1 VSKSD
6 RRPVGTLHLRPW
18 DHAINLKP
26 DTPDTINCK
35 VYPLAPAR
43 KLALRKWID
52 DEEAKGYI
60 RKSQSPITSSWFEI
74 AKKTGDPRPVQDYR
88 IVNKYTIKDNAPL
101 PNMKGDIAALANAHI
116 FTTFDIRWGY
126 NNVRIKD
133 GDQWKAAFKTCFSV
147 YEPMVMYFGLTN
159 SPATFQTMMNHIFRP
174 LIDRHALLGTT
185 IRVYM
190 DDIIIGTSST
200 VANHTAAVHDV
211 LDLLAEHDL
220 FVKLSKCRF
229 HVSRVNYLGVIL
241 EEGVTCMDPIK
252 IAGIK
257 DWPIPKK
264 VKDVHSFLGF
274 CNFYRS
280 FIRGFAHLA
289 RPLNLLTRKDA
300 IWQWGDKEQTVFD
313 TLKTRVTS
321 ELILVQPDLTEQ
333 FTLEVDASGY
343 VVGAVLLQRKTDGK
357 LHPIEYFS
365 ATLNDTERNYDIYDL
380 ELLAIVK
387 ALDHWRPYL
396 AGSPHKIKVFSDHMN
411 LQYWRQPQK
420 ISRRVARE
428 VLALSEYDIEIHHI
442 KGKSNRRADALS
454 RRPDYNNGENDNR
467 DVTVLPNHIFV
478 RAADISAASTDQ
490 PSSPHIPT
498 LSPEM
503 MVIDHP
509 IYEQDEDVLKTWID
523 PHRLKRIHGT
533 WYKDGRRVVT
543 GGLHDKRTIIRAH
556 HDPPVYG
563 HPGITRS
570 IQLMSRHYWWPKIR
584 QDVHDYVKGC
594 ADCQRNKINTHPIR
608 APLQPIYP
616 KPEALPFETIA
627 LDFITKLPESE
638 GSDSILTVVDHDCTK
653 AAIFIPC
660 REEITAEETAGLYVR
675 HVFTR
680 YGLPSRII
688 SDRDPRFA
696 SKFTRELCRILG
708 ISQNIST
715 AYHPRT
721 DGQSEAKNK
730 WVEQHLRFYVN
741 HYQKNWT
748 YYLPMA
754 EFAHNTWASETT
766 RESPFTLLMGY
777 NPRADWIDRPS
788 PIPQVALRI
797 QQFKEAR
804 ERAQQSMIK
813 AQKSWVKHKDTPKFQ
828 SGDLVWLEGKNLRT
842 VQPTAKLVPKRHGPF
857 KITQVMS
864 AVNYRLELPT
874 QWSIHPVFHIDLL
887 TPYHETTIHGANYQR
902 PPPDLVE
909 GEEEYEV
916 ETVLV
921 SRRFGRGKK
930 LQYLVKWKGYPDSDN
945 QWINKEDVFADDAIR
960 EFKNSNPDQETHIRR
975 VNVDSPYPHF
985 PPPLF
990 MQNNT
995 TTPATSTTVSDN
1007 WTVRDDSIAS
1017 TSTASSVPSQ
1027 SSETTRSQYSFRVED
1042 VGEPISVELQLPTS
1056 LEEST
1061 TAAESPQSVNS
1072 EFPITYYVHGQEAP
1086 IPFSLTN
1093 EAHIVIGSQ
1102 ENQTPITIPPPGN
1115 SPALRHIRVTP
1126 SSRDSPEV
1134 QTLVH
1139 AALNRIRETASA
1151 TPGGAF
1157 FEDDINDIEQVLSL
1171 ASSLRDPRR
1180 GTASEDD
1187 ATASLMSR
1195 LNQVRRPCSPTPVI
1209 RRSRTPVTYSIPQ
1222 NTIPNPASLP
1232 TPVFST
1238 SSRRGQLAP
1247 ESDAPQRRRT
1257 RGQRGQGGARVS
1269 VVQPVLPV
1277 SGHVSRAAES
1287 VSDLTTRLTHPP
1299 PPLGFERN
1307 IGRNYV
1313 PCLISL
1319 EGRRQVPATY
1329 IRVVMSIDPQVIGRR
1344 EGDEAEY
1351 GRPVHAQPDF
1361 GAEASRYT
1369 PDDLGRFK
1377 ANAPESE
1384 AFDSALMFIHDR
1396 ALIAEVYRFCQASMA
1411 VTQFQRNIEQIQER
1425 MWQAGALME
1434 AAARRLEGANSINRI
1449 EDAMEE
1455 LRRRSIHIQQQA
1467 REYEEGVTNR
1477 RFQCRGHHS

>member
-1 VSKSD
+1 
-6 RRPVGTLHLRPW
+6 
-18 DHAINLKP
+18 
-26 DTPDTINCK
+26 
-35 VYPLAPAR
+35 
-43 KLALRKWID
+43 
-52 DEEAKGYI
+52 
-60 RKSQSPITSSWFEI
+60 
-74 AKKTGDPRPVQDYR
+74 
-88 IVNKYTIKDNAPL
+88 
-101 PNMKGDIAALANAHI
+101 
-116 FTTFDIRWGY
+116 
-126 NNVRIKD
+126 
-133 GDQWKAAFKTCFSV
+133 
-147 YEPMVMYFGLTN
+147 
-159 SPATFQTMMNHIFRP
+159 
-174 LIDRHALLGTT
+174 
-185 IRVYM
+185 
-190 DDIIIGTSST
+190 
-200 VANHTAAVHDV
+200 
-211 LDLLAEHDL
+211 
-220 FVKLSKCRF
+220 
-229 HVSRVNYLGVIL
+229 
-241 EEGVTCMDPIK
+241 
-252 IAGIK
+252 
-257 DWPIPKK
+257 
-264 VKDVHSFLGF
+264 
-274 CNFYRS
+274 
-280 FIRGFAHLA
+280 
-289 RPLNLLTRKDA
+289 
-300 IWQWGDKEQTVFD
+300 
-313 TLKTRVTS
+313 
-321 ELILVQPDLTEQ
+321 
-333 FTLEVDASGY
+333 
-343 VVGAVLLQRKTDGK
+343 
-357 LHPIEYFS
+357 
-365 ATLNDTERNYDIYDL
+365 
-380 ELLAIVK
+380 
-387 ALDHWRPYL
+387 
-396 AGSPHKIKVFSDHMN
+396 
-411 LQYWRQPQK
+411 
-420 ISRRVARE
+420 
-428 VLALSEYDIEIHHI
+428 
-442 KGKSNRRADALS
+442 
-454 RRPDYNNGENDNR
+454 
-467 DVTVLPNHIFV
+467 
-478 RAADISAASTDQ
+478 
-490 PSSPHIPT
+490 
-498 LSPEM
+498 M

-523 PHRLKRIHGT
+523 SLRLKCIHGT
-533 WYKDGRRVVT
+533 WYKDGRCVVT

-570 IQLMSRHYWWPKIR
+570 IQLTSRHYWWPKIR
-584 QDVHDYVKGC
+584 QDVHNYVKGC
-594 ADCQRNKINTHPIR
+594 ADCQRNKINTHPIC

-616 KPEALPFETIA
+616 KLEALPFETIA

-680 YGLPSRII
+680 YGLPLQII

-696 SKFTRELCRILG
+696 SKFTHELCCILG

-730 WVEQHLRFYVN
+730 WVEQHLQFYVN

-777 NPRADWIDRPS
+777 NPRADWIDRLS

-828 SGDLVWLEGKNLRT
+828 LGDLVWLEGKNLRT

-857 KITQVMS
+857 KVVQVMS
-864 AVNYRLELPT
+864 AVNYCLELPT

-887 TPYHETTIHGANYQR
+887 TPYHETPIHGANYQC

-921 SRRFGRGKK
+921 SRHFGCGKK

-945 QWINKEDVFADDAIR
+945 QWINKEDVFADEAIR

-975 VNVDSPYPHF
+975 VNVDSPYHHS
-985 PPPLF
+985 PPPL

-995 TTPATSTTVSDN
+995 TTSATSMTVSGSIETDN
-1007 WTVRDDSIAS
+1007 WTLQDDSIAS
-1017 TSTASSVPSQ
+1017 TSTVSSVPSQ
-1027 SSETTRSQYSFRVED
+1027 STETTRSQYSFRVED
-1042 VGEPISVELQLPTS
+1042 GGEPSSVELQLPTS
-1056 LEEST
+1056 MAEEST
-1061 TAAESPQSVNS
+1061 TAAESPQSISS

-1093 EAHIVIGSQ
+1093 EAHLIIGSQ
-1102 ENQTPITIPPPGN
+1102 ENQIPITVPPPGN

-1126 SSRDSPEV
+1126 SSHDSPEV

-1139 AALNRIRETASA
+1139 AALNHIRETASA
-1151 TPGGAF
+1151 TLGGAF

-1171 ASSLRDPRR
+1171 ACSLRDPRR

-1195 LNQVRRPCSPTPVI
+1195 LDQVRRPCSPTPVI
-1209 RRSRTPVTYSIPQ
+1209 CRSGTPITYNVPQ
-1222 NTIPNPASLP
+1222 NIISHTATFPTSVLP
-1232 TPVFST
+1232 TSP
-1238 SSRRGQLAP
+1238 RRGRLAS
-1247 ESDAPQRRRT
+1247 ESDAPQRCRT
-1257 RGQRGQGGARVS
+1257 RGQRGQGGARIS

-1287 VSDLTTRLTHPP
+1287 VSDLTTRLTYPP

-1319 EGRRQVPATY
+1319 EGGRQVPATY
-1329 IRVVMSIDPQVIGRR
+1329 IRVVMSIDPQVIGRHD
-1344 EGDEAEY
+1344 GDEAEY
-1351 GRPVHAQPDF
+1351 GGPVYAQPDF
-1361 GAEASRYT
+1361 GAEASHYT

-1377 ANAPESE
+1377 ANTPESE
-1384 AFDSALMFIHDR
+1384 AFDNALTFIHDH

-1411 VTQFQRNIEQIQER
+1411 VTQFQRNIEQIQEH

-1455 LRRRSIHIQQQA
+1455 LWRRSIHIQQQA

-1477 RFQCRGHHS
+1477 RFQRRGRRS

>member
-1 VSKSD
+1 MSQIEAAEIVQQLLDTTTIRTTATDLAIAARKDAPAITLPLEYQRHTHIFSD
-6 RRPVGTLHLRPW
+6 EEAQRFPPSRPW

-74 AKKTGDPRPVQDYR
+74 AKKMGDPRPVQDYR
-88 IVNKYTIKDNAPL
+88 IINKYTVKDNAPL
-101 PNMKGDIAALANAHI
+101 PNMKEDIAALATAFI

-133 GDQWKAAFKTCFSV
+133 GDQWKAAFKTCFGV

-190 DDIIIGTSST
+190 DDIIIGTSSS
-200 VANHTAAVHDV
+200 VANHTTAVHDI

-229 HVSRVNYLGVIL
+229 HVASVNYLGVIL
-241 EEGVTCMDPIK
+241 EEGVTRMDPIK

-264 VKDVHSFLGF
+264 VKDVRSFLGF

-321 ELILVQPDLTEQ
+321 EPILAQPNLAEQ

-343 VVGAVLLQRKTDGK
+343 TVGAVLLQRKADGK
-357 LHPIEYFS
+357 LHPIEYYS
-365 ATLNDTERNYDIYDL
+365 ATLNDAKRNYDIYDL

-387 ALDHWRPYL
+387 VLDHWRPYL

-420 ISRRVARE
+420 ISRRVAQE

-442 KGKSNRRADALS
+442 KGKSNGRADALS
-454 RRPDYNNGENDNR
+454 RRPDYDNGENDNR

-478 RAADISAASTDQ
+478 CAADISVASADQ
-490 PSSPHIPT
+490 PSSPRIPT

-503 MVIDHP
+503 MFIDHP
-509 IYEQDEDVLKTWID
+509 IYEQDEDVLKAWID
-523 PHRLKRIHGT
+523 PHRLKHIHGT

-570 IQLMSRHYWWPKIR
+570 IQLTSQHYWWPKIR

-680 YGLPSRII
+680 YGLPSQII

-788 PIPQVALRI
+788 PIPQVALQI

-813 AQKSWVKHKDTPKFQ
+813 AQRSWVKHKDTPKFQ
-828 SGDLVWLEGKNLRT
+828 LGDLVWLEGKNLRT
-842 VQPTAKLVPKRHGPF
+842 VQPAAKLAPKRHGPF
-857 KITQVMS
+857 KVIQVMS

-887 TPYHETTIHGANYQR
+887 TPYHETPIHGTNYQR

-916 ETVLV
+916 ETVLA
-921 SRRFGRGKK
+921 SRRFGRGKR

-945 QWINKEDVFADDAIR
+945 QWINKEDVFADEAIR

-975 VNVDSPYPHF
+975 VNVDSPYPHS
-985 PPPLF
+985 PPPLL
-990 MQNNT
+990 MQNNI
-995 TTPATSTTVSDN
+995 TTPVTSTTVSDN
-1007 WTVRDDSIAS
+1007 WTIRDDSAAS
-1017 TSTASSVPSQ
+1017 TSTVSSAPSQ
-1027 SSETTRSQYSFRVED
+1027 STEATRSQYSFRVED
-1042 VGEPISVELQLPTS
+1042 GGESNSVELQLPTS
-1056 LEEST
+1056 MAEEST

-1093 EAHIVIGSQ
+1093 KAHIIIGSQ

-1195 LNQVRRPCSPTPVI
+1195 LNQVRRPRSPTPII
-1209 RRSRTPVTYSIPQ
+1209 RRSRTPVTYNIPQ
-1222 NTIPNPASLP
+1222 NNIPSSSTFS
-1232 TPVFST
+1232 TPVLS
-1238 SSRRGQLAP
+1238 
-1247 ESDAPQRRRT
+1247 
-1257 RGQRGQGGARVS
+1257 
-1269 VVQPVLPV
+1269 
-1277 SGHVSRAAES
+1277 
-1287 VSDLTTRLTHPP
+1287 PP
-1299 PPLGFERN
+1299 
-1307 IGRNYV
+1307 
-1313 PCLISL
+1313 S
-1319 EGRRQVPATY
+1319 
-1329 IRVVMSIDPQVIGRR
+1329 
-1344 EGDEAEY
+1344 
-1351 GRPVHAQPDF
+1351 
-1361 GAEASRYT
+1361 
-1369 PDDLGRFK
+1369 
-1377 ANAPESE
+1377 
-1384 AFDSALMFIHDR
+1384 
-1396 ALIAEVYRFCQASMA
+1396 
-1411 VTQFQRNIEQIQER
+1411 
-1425 MWQAGALME
+1425 
-1434 AAARRLEGANSINRI
+1434 
-1449 EDAMEE
+1449 
-1455 LRRRSIHIQQQA
+1455 
-1467 REYEEGVTNR
+1467 
-1477 RFQCRGHHS
+1477 